1 MTAVAVFVGGGLGS
15 LLRWAVA
22 LVMGRHAAAPF
33 PFATLAVNLAGCFAA
48 GALAGLF
55 AERLPVS
62 PPVRFGLT
70 TGFLGGLTTF
80 STFGLETARLFQG
93 GQAAMALGNVLANV
107 VPGVLGAALG
117 LWCVGRSA

>member
-1 MTAVAVFVGGGLGS
+1 VTALAIFVGGGVGS
-15 LLRWAVA
+15 LLRWSVA
-22 LVMGRHAAAPF
+22 LLLGRHAVEPF
-33 PFATLAVNLAGCFAA
+33 PFATLAVNLVGCF
-48 GALAGLF
+48 LAGVLAALF
-55 AERLPVS
+55 AERVAVP

-80 STFGLETARLFQG
+80 STFGLETARLFQSG
-93 GQAAMALGNVLANV
+93 HAAAAAGNALVNV

>member
-1 MTAVAVFVGGGLGS
+1 VTALAVFVGGGLGS
-15 LLRWAVA
+15 LLRWSVA
-22 LVMGRHAAAPF
+22 LLLGRHAAEPF
-33 PFATLAVNLAGCFAA
+33 PFATLAVNLAGCF
-48 GALAGLF
+48 LAGVLAALF

-80 STFGLETARLFQG
+80 STFGLETARLFQSG
-93 GQAAMALGNVLANV
+93 HAGLAVGNVLANV
-107 VPGVLGAALG
+107 VPGVAGAALG